1 MLGNLRE
8 GKVYEVLLV
17 TSSNATPVGVVRRGD
32 ALEFKLFPGRSFEDL
47 LRRPKAS
54 VQVTNDVELIVR
66 LALNLPVDVGFGGKD
81 GHRWIEDLPGWYGS
95 VEYRLDTWRDNL
107 GESRVLIGRFV
118 PRGEIPGSLPVI
130 PWSRAD
136 CRLLE
141 MAVHFT
147 RFLVSHDEK
156 LVKAIAELYS
166 EYRRFGGDSE
176 VAEYM
181 MSRLGAFTS
190 KGKRENF

>member
-8 GKVYEVLLV
+8 DKVYEVLLV
-17 TSSNATPVGVVRRGD
+17 TASNVTPVGVVRRGD

-47 LRRPKAS
+47 LENPAAS
-54 VQVTNDVELIVR
+54 IQVTNDVELIVR
-66 LALNLPVDVGFGGKD
+66 LALNLPVDVDFVENNN
-81 GHRWIEDLPGWYGS
+81 HRWIEGLPGWYGS
-95 VEYRLDTWRDNL
+95 VEYRIGTWEDSL

-118 PRGEIPGSLPVI
+118 PEEEIPGSLPVI
-130 PWSRAD
+130 PWSRTD

-147 RFLVSHDEK
+147 RFLVSRDEK
-156 LVKAIAELYS
+156 LAEAIAELYG
-166 EYRRFGGDSE
+166 EYRRFGGDSK
-176 VAEYM
+176 VAEYIM
-181 MSRLGAFTS
+181 GRLREFNS